1 MKTTI
6 FRSSGLAIVLAG
18 ALMAPA
24 PMQAQRD
31 ATTRAYTIRSGDT
44 FYSIAATYLG
54 DRNRWREIASLNPYV
69 STSQSLAVGST
80 IRLPWNVA
88 TGQVGGSGRDATVLT
103 FQPRASANTKER
115 SMFFDA
121 PVGGFVI
128 RDRRY
133 VMTDSGVPAA
143 VYEAMSAPFVGDP
156 AVLAKSGRC
165 IAVRPMASEARGV
178 QLSEPITI
186 QVPGGGAAAGSRWLL
201 VRHGPVLSGI
211 GQIMIP
217 TAVVRLTSDSPAGAD
232 AGAEIVGQFGAVS
245 CTDRVFAVP
254 GVPGHE
260 ATPTPVTDGVRGR
273 IAWVENESLLPS
285 IQHALILD
293 IGSASGVELGD
304 RITIYGADGRQV
316 VAGADVVR
324 VDERSATVLVARQ
337 SLPSVAVGLPV
348 RVTEKLRNAV
358 ERR

>member
-31 ATTRAYTIRSGDT
+31 ATTRAYTVRSGDT

-54 DRNRWREIASLNPYV
+54 DRNRWREISSLNPYV

-80 IRLPWNVA
+80 IQIPWNVA
-88 TGQVGGSGRDATVLT
+88 TGQVGFGSLRDATVLT

-143 VYEAMSAPFVGDP
+143 VYEAMSAPFVGTP
-156 AVLAKSGRC
+156 AVLAASGRC
-165 IAVRPMASEARGV
+165 VSVRPMASEARGV

-186 QVPGGGAAAGSRWLL
+186 RVPGGVATAGSRWLL
-201 VRHGPVLSGI
+201 VRQGPVLSGV

-232 AGAEIVGQFGAVS
+232 ASAEIVGQFGAVS
-245 CTDRVFAVP
+245 CADRVLAVP
-254 GVPGHE
+254 DAPAHE

-304 RITIYGADGRQV
+304 RITIYDADGRMV

-324 VDERSATVLVARQ
+324 VEERSATVLVARQ
-337 SLPSVAVGLPV
+337 SLPSLAAGLPV
-348 RVTEKLRNAV
+348 RVTEKLP
-358 ERR
+358 